1 MAHSLSARKRIRQN
15 RTRRLRNRSFSS
27 ALKTQAKQL
36 VSKIDMGDIDGA
48 QSDMPGI
55 QKKFMQV
62 AAKGVMHR
70 NRARRKI
77 SRLARRINRARTEQA
92 VRQQS

>member
-15 RTRRLRNRSFSS
+15 RTRHLRNKSFSS
-27 ALKTQAKQL
+27 ALKTQTKQF
-36 VSKIDMGDIDGA
+36 VSKIEAGDLGGA

-55 QKKFMQV
+55 QKKYMQV
-62 AAKGVMHR
+62 ASKGVMHH

-77 SRLARRINRARTEQA
+77 SRLAKRLNRARGHKA
-92 VRQQS
+92 VS